1 MKMLQTMALSMP
13 ILVGM
18 AGASWSSFNNGSRVL
33 ELCTNTNKDYEA
45 GGNWGEAALFLS
57 VMGPVQLA

>member
-1 MKMLQTMALSMP
+1 MKILQTMALAMP

-45 GGNWGEAALFLS
+45 GENWGEAAIFIS
-57 VMGPVQLA
+57 MTGAVHPT